1 MSFEAFLNNPVFTT
15 GANNSNSS
23 GTNTAIYNNKLTLK
37 PQRQYFLQKT
47 QWQMFQLLV
56 PVVEQGVQSA
66 AAAEQSSDLHLV
78 TKSKMW
84 K

>member
-1 MSFEAFLNNPVFTT
+1 MQKINSNLS
-15 GANNSNSS
+15 GANI
-23 GTNTAIYNNKLTLK
+23 AIYNKKLTLK

-66 AAAEQSSDLHLV
+66 AGAEQSSDLHLV
-78 TKSKMW
+78 TKSKIENS
-84 K
+84 